1 MRLTM
6 AKKYQR
12 PIPDYSSALPP
23 KSPPLDVSEAHVLA
37 ILKKRPGRL
46 FTAPEI
52 LTVLKENIDIWDNTA
67 AVIWAATKLSDRGKC
82 ESADVEEG
90 DHRIPGWRVTEPKK
104 I

>member
-1 MRLTM
+1 M

-12 PIPDYSSALPP
+12 PIPDYSTALPP
-23 KSPPLDVSEAHVLA
+23 KVPPLNVTEAHVLA

-90 DHRIPGWRVTEPKK
+90 GHRISGWCVTEQKET
-104 I
+104 